1 MEERNVFPSC
11 IAYREDGSMCRHP
24 ATILDTRR
32 GGMVCAAH
40 TPDHNEEHAALQHG
54 KEQPSCP

>member
-1 MEERNVFPSC
+1 MKEYRTGIHC
-11 IAYREDGSMCRHP
+11 IAYRDDGSLCRRH
-24 ATILDTRR
+24 ATILDVQR

-54 KEQPSCP
+54 KE